1 MGYRVKTKIM
11 LGELP
16 HRAARLARFADF
28 SFRPIPILGACSQ
41 AILCSKVAYFVLL
54 CSMVAYFVSVL
65 IRDHSPV
72 INTDY

>member
-1 MGYRVKTKIM
+1 MGYRAKTKIM

-16 HRAARLARFADF
+16 YHAARLADF